1 MNDYK
6 KLSELYAELDK
17 LIYMK
22 RDISEAKENPQT
34 KDHIFKLDIHP
45 RVNSLSIMGCKVKYK
60 KELLDI
66 LDNEIKE
73 TQQNISQLL
82 REE

>member
-6 KLSELYAELDK
+6 KLSELYAELEK
-17 LIYMK
+17 LTYMK
-22 RDISEAKENPQT
+22 RDISEARENPQT
-34 KDHIFKLDIHP
+34 RDHIFNLDIHP
-45 RVNSLSIMGCKVKYK
+45 RVNSCSMMGCKVKYK
-60 KELLDI
+60 KELLSI

-82 REE
+82 IEE